1 MWSYAYESYLR
12 WRVQSILHLI
22 RICKWLT
29 RFYGDRCFLLAFIWI
44 LSVWNRLCGVWADH
58 LHHFCLLLTCLFA
71 LQPVIISLSSFL
83 SAVCTCLH
91 DFVISFSRNDPIAC
105 LFLWLFFF
113 LLCWPA
119 EEFLLNRL
127 PFGKSNGIRILNSQ
141 FLLFPS
147 KKQRH
152 THTIYNADKLNTLS
166 SNNSSVYGN
175 TLCLCT
181 TLTISLL
188 LLLLLLGC
196 RLFYK

>member
-1 MWSYAYESYLR
+1 MIDEVLRRPLLFISIHLNIKCMKQVIWRLGRSSSPFLFVAHVSFRVATCHYLTLFLPLCC
-12 WRVQSILHLI
+12 VYM
-22 RICKWLT
+22 LT
-29 RFYGDRCFLLAFIWI
+29 W
-44 LSVWNRLCGVWADH
+44 
-58 LHHFCLLLTCLFA
+58 FCNIFFEEWPDCLF
-71 LQPVIISLSSFL
+71 ISLI
-83 SAVCTCLH
+83 V
-91 DFVISFSRNDPIAC
+91 
-105 LFLWLFFF
+105 FF